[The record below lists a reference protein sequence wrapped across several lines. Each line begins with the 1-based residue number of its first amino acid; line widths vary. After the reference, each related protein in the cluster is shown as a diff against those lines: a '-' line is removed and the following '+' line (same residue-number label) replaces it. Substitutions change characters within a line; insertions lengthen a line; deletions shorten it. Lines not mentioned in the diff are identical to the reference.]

1 MDVRLCGDDKK
12 LSDSRQILLVKPK
25 GLVGGM
31 HAGCTGFTMILRHGL
46 SSRRVELPFM
56 ELTRAVGLGV
66 FCVAGSAALHQGL
79 HLCQGLLVARA
90 GQKRR
95 ELTFVERLTFT
106 CPSA

>member
-1 MDVRLCGDDKK
+1 
-12 LSDSRQILLVKPK
+12 
-25 GLVGGM
+25 
-31 HAGCTGFTMILRHGL
+31 
-46 SSRRVELPFM
+46 M

-106 CPSA
+106 CPSAYLPLRFFPCRQVAPKGILPFFYLMSLRPPMGQLC